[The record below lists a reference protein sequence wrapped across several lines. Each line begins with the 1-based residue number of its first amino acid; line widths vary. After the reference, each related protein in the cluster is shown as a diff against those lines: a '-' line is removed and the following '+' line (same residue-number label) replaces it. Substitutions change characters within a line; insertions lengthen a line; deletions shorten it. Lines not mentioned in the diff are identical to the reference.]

1 MAEIFAPEAFV
12 LKISAKTCGLTLTPA
27 DGMRSCLRIDLA
39 GSMSCGGILV
49 EELRIFGVGG
59 VSLIKA
65 QTADSN
71 RRCGV
76 GVLG

>member
-1 MAEIFAPEAFV
+1 M
-12 LKISAKTCGLTLTPA
+12 LKISAKTGGLTLTPA

-39 GSMSCGGILV
+39 ESMSCGGILV
-49 EELRIFGVGG
+49 EELWFFGNGG

-65 QTADSN
+65 QTAARN

-76 GVLG
+76 WVLG